1 MRIVAVLV
9 AVLISSGSA
18 VAQDKPASP
27 LVSPS
32 QAAPSEESVC
42 KEGGVKPPRI
52 ILAPSPKLTED
63 EKKSDKAKYNG
74 VAVVSLVVSTEGKPL
89 DIKVTKSL
97 GPGLDKRT
105 IEAVN
110 TWKFDPAAKD
120 CKPVAVK
127 ISVEVTFALQ

>member
-1 MRIVAVLV
+1 MRTLATFT
-9 AVLISSGSA
+9 AVLILSGLA
-18 VAQDKPASP
+18 ITQDKPSSP
-27 LVSPS
+27 PEPSSQSPS
-32 QAAPSEESVC
+32 GESVC
-42 KEGGVKPPRI
+42 EEGGVKPPQI

-63 EKKSDKAKYNG
+63 EKKNDKAKYNG
-74 VAVVSLVVSTEGKPL
+74 VAVVSLIVSTEGKPL

-110 TWKFDPAAKD
+110 TWKFDPATKD